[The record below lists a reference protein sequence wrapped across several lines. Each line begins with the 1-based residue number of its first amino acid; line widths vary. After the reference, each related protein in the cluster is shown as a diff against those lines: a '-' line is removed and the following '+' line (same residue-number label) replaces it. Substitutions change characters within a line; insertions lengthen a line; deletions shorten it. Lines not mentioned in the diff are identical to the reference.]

1 MSHVNR
7 CTAVLLVCLIA
18 TTSAEAQMPSAAG
31 SVAASPD
38 KRQAARAVRRPT
50 RPAPKAVPAETLAPS
65 KAVTYGPRDVVAL
78 RTKLRYTTL
87 LILPKDEVILDF
99 ICGDKDFWSIEGE
112 LNFVYIRPSTEG
124 LKTNLNLVTASGN
137 VYSFLLN
144 EVSGTSAAPDL
155 KVFVEV
161 KDAAMV
167 EAAASPKRLVSVKEL
182 EGARDALAQA
192 KAETEQVRQGAREA
206 IDKGVEEFVTNVR
219 FAYRFEAGKKPFGV
233 RAMYHDDRFT
243 YIRARPEETPT
254 LYELKDGKPNLVNFD
269 YDDRG
274 VYIVPKIL
282 DEGYL
287 AIGRKR
293 LAFKRE
299 E

>member
-1 MSHVNR
+1 MNFVHR
-7 CTAVLLVCLIA
+7 FTAVLLASLLAVI
-18 TTSAEAQMPSAAG
+18 SAEGRTPSAAAS
-31 SVAASPD
+31 SVGQ
-38 KRQAARAVRRPT
+38 RQAS
-50 RPAPKAVPAETLAPS
+50 RPAKRMTTDPPAAAPVAS
-65 KAVTYGPRDVVAL
+65 KAVVYGPHDVVAVN
-78 RTKLRYTTL
+78 TKLRYTTL

-99 ICGDKDFWSIEGE
+99 ICGDKELWSIEGE
-112 LNFVYIRPSTEG
+112 LNFAYVKPSTEG
-124 LKTNLNLVTASGN
+124 SKTNLNLVTASGN

-144 EVSGTSAAPDL
+144 EVSGTRAALPDL
-155 KVFVEV
+155 KVFIEV
-161 KDAAMV
+161 KDAAML
-167 EAAASPKRLVSVKEL
+167 ETAASPKRLVSVKEL
-182 EGARDALAQA
+182 EEAWEALARA
-192 KAETEQVRQGAREA
+192 KAETEQLRRGTRDA
-206 IDKGVEEFVTNVR
+206 IDKGVDEFVTNVR
-219 FAYRFEAGKKPFGV
+219 FAYRFEAGKKPFSV

-269 YDDRG
+269 YDARG
-274 VYIVPKIL
+274 VYTVPKIL